1 MPRPY
6 IVLFTLVTALILSSC
21 TSTGSTASG
30 HGAAFASTP
39 TAAPLAAPAGS
50 SAHYPAHCQA
60 RDHDQLP
67 DPVCSPGATNPAVT
81 QATIG
86 TTICTSGWTATIRP
100 STSVTNRIKREAID
114 AYGDY
119 AGSAPGAYE
128 LDHLISLELGGA
140 PDAVANLW
148 PEKGLHNS
156 KDPVENAAKKAVC
169 AGQLTLADAQRAIAT
184 NWIALGHRLGV
195 TGIPAS

>member
-1 MPRPY
+1 MSRRH
-6 IVLFTLVTALILSSC
+6 IALFTLVAALTLSAC
-21 TSTGSTASG
+21 TSAATRASE
-30 HGAAFASTP
+30 
-39 TAAPLAAPAGS
+39 PAGGGGPVAPPAVS
-50 SAHYPAHCQA
+50 TDYPSRCQA
-60 RDHDQLP
+60 RDGNQLP
-67 DPVCSPGATNPAVT
+67 DPACTSGATNSAVT
-81 QATIG
+81 QATIS
-86 TTICTSGWTATIRP
+86 TTICKPGWTATIRP
-100 STSVTNRIKREAID
+100 STSVTNRIKKEAIA

-119 AGSAPGAYE
+119 AGAATGNYE

-156 KDPVENAAKKAVC
+156 KDPVENAAKRAVC
-169 AGQLTLADAQRAIAT
+169 AHTMTLADAQHAIAT

>member
-1 MPRPY
+1 MSRPY
-6 IVLFTLVTALILSSC
+6 IALFALAMTLTLSAC
-21 TSTGSTASG
+21 NSTGSSASG
-30 HGAAFASTP
+30 RAARMSTP
-39 TAAPLAAPAGS
+39 TTAPLAA
-50 SAHYPAHCQA
+50 SADYPAHCHA
-60 RDHDQLP
+60 RDHNQLP
-67 DPVCSPGATNPAVT
+67 DPVCSPGATNPAVS

-86 TTICTSGWTATIRP
+86 TTICTPGWTATIRP

-119 AGSAPGAYE
+119 AGSAPGGYE

-156 KDPVENAAKKAVC
+156 KDPVENAAKRAVC
-169 AGQLTLADAQRAIAT
+169 AHQITLTDAQHAIAT
-184 NWIALGHRLGV
+184 NWITLGHRLGV
-195 TGIPAS
+195 SGIPAS